1 MFTVESLKK
10 EIADVEFPKNW
21 REGQKVFNYV
31 DQVFGIARYI
41 QFNKGIDCKSPSLLI
56 IRECIRC
63 RISFIVLAFFKG
75 LTPPPPK

>member
-31 DQVFGIARYI
+31 DQVFGIARII
-41 QFNKGIDCKSPSLLI
+41 QFKYVIDCFYKDDNIDDFLDKAVEI
-56 IRECIRC
+56 INY
-63 RISFIVLAFFKG
+63 G
-75 LTPPPPK
+75 D

>member
-41 QFNKGIDCKSPSLLI
+41 QFNKGIDCFYKDDAIDDFLQ
-56 IRECIRC
+56 ETAN
-63 RISFIVLAFFKG
+63 VLNEYDK
-75 LTPPPPK
+75 TERSNNQ